1 MILELPHHSADVAA
15 AAKEIAAFALARL
28 NLHAD
33 VQSALSIASLLVE
46 CEARHFEAERLQK
59 KFQVGPTE
67 SRRRMPGMNFLRRLK
82 AWWFFRGYSLQDLG
96 YPSIEELR
104 AAGYDPRDFYYHLR
118 FGLPL
123 VKAMTYERGLREAD
137 VIVSLWMGAQR
148 SASEIEL
155 LQAIRADLALRLEAV
170 APKPPVPQLSSHS

>member
-59 KFQVGPTE
+59 KFQVGQP
-67 SRRRMPGMNFLRRLK
+67 
-82 AWWFFRGYSLQDLG
+82 SLG
-96 YPSIEELR
+96 
-104 AAGYDPRDFYYHLR
+104 G
-118 FGLPL
+118 GC
-123 VKAMTYERGLREAD
+123 RE
-137 VIVSLWMGAQR
+137 
-148 SASEIEL
+148 
-155 LQAIRADLALRLEAV
+155 
-170 APKPPVPQLSSHS
+170 